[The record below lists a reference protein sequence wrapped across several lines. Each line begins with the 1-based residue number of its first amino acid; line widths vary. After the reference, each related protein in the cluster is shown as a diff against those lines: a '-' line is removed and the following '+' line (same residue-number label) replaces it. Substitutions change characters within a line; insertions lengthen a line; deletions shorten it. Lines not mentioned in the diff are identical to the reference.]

1 MMILDVEPVAVAVQ
15 SATEAAGTASSAG
28 VLAGATP
35 GLVVPTTMGGEEVSM
50 AITAAIMAH
59 AAQFTAQTG
68 LGIGQRGLYAAQLG
82 VSGATYAASNAL
94 STAALA
100 L

>member
-1 MMILDVEPVAVAVQ
+1 MLDVSPVAVAVQ
-15 SATEAAGTASSAG
+15 AASEAAGTLESGA

-35 GLVVPTTMGGEEVSM
+35 AMSVSPPMGIEEVSV
-50 AITAAIMAH
+50 AIHAAIMAH

-68 LGIGQRGLYAAQLG
+68 IGIAQRALYAAQVG
-82 VSGATYAASNAL
+82 VSGATYAASNAV
-94 STAALA
+94 SAAALT